1 MKLRTEL
8 PDEFPSQ
15 TLHVSFWLVLTNLLL
30 MVSVQ
35 PPETDYD
42 ANAEVCNNHL
52 PAYDRSQLHTLTHKP
67 TIWVL
72 IK

>member
-1 MKLRTEL
+1 M
-8 PDEFPSQ
+8 
-15 TLHVSFWLVLTNLLL
+15 LTNLLL
-30 MVSVQ
+30 SVSVQ

-52 PAYDRSQLHTLTHKP
+52 PACNRSQLHTLTHKP